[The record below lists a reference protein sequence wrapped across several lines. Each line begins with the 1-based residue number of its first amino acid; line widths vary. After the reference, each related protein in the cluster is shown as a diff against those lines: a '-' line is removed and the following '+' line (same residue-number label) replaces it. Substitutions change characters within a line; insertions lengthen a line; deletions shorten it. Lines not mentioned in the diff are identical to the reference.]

1 MLGRFV
7 FICVLVYLTA
17 PLYGWFL
24 SDPQPQTNR
33 HMTQGGLM
41 SEVIY
46 EMLPPGFVLSHQP
59 SNVSTM
65 LMNAR
70 VKSESA

>member
-1 MLGRFV
+1 MCAL
-7 FICVLVYLTA
+7 LYLTA

-24 SDPQPQTNR
+24 NAPQPQTNSR
-33 HMTQGGLM
+33 MTQQGLM

-59 SNVSTM
+59 SAVSTT

>member
-1 MLGRFV
+1 MCAL
-7 FICVLVYLTA
+7 LYLTA
-17 PLYGWFL
+17 SLYGWFL
-24 SDPQPQTNR
+24 NDQQPQTNSR
-33 HMTQGGLM
+33 MTQQGLM

-59 SNVSTM
+59 SAVSTT